1 MKATD
6 WSKRPHR
13 RKHRLFGV
21 KQVWVGLGGRFAV
34 ERFPAGSKRYIAV
47 ECVDAGGTR
56 LVGDFPNL
64 VRAQRACERV
74 GK

>member
-34 ERFPAGSKRYIAV
+34 ERFPAGSKR
-47 ECVDAGGTR
+47 
-56 LVGDFPNL
+56 
-64 VRAQRACERV
+64 
-74 GK
+74 